1 MFTLIKITKISCRII
16 YDCIFVKPYMQMAEG
31 GFYPRSTEDEKLP
44 SFQLIISLICFFCLS
59 EYSVW
64 KDSCVD
70 VTGKFPPP
78 LFISNP
84 QGTIHK
90 SCREAAGEG
99 WGGRGGGGKSRKERG
114 CLEASLLKPHR
125 PWLSLPSFAHFA
137 VHRPLSIHQ
146 GPPHFHHMIHCPW
159 TMLQAG
165 LVLMSSVVSGDMF
178 KNRHIWFG
186 VSILGLVLSLATQN
200 GWESMVSENQWV
212 SVQEEHWLE
221 VWKDGSCHFLRD
233 PDRVSGPLWSSVYL
247 SVKWTRG
254 GISQDNLQDLAYMV
268 ILPLK

>member
-1 MFTLIKITKISCRII
+1 MFTLIKMTKISCRII

-84 QGTIHK
+84 QGTIHR

-99 WGGRGGGGKSRKERG
+99 WGERGGGGKSRKERG
-114 CLEASLLKPHR
+114 CLEASLLKYHC
-125 PWLSLPSFAHFA
+125 PWLSLPSFAHFCSA
-137 VHRPLSIHQ
+137 PTPVHPLRPTSF
-146 GPPHFHHMIHCPW
+146 PPYDSLPLNSATGW
-159 TMLQAG
+159 TSSDVKWFQATCLRTGTFG
-165 LVLMSSVVSGDMF
+165 LVWVF
-178 KNRHIWFG
+178 W
-186 VSILGLVLSLATQN
+186 VLSSAWPPKMDEKAWWVRTN
-200 GWESMVSENQWV
+200 ESQCRKNT
-212 SVQEEHWLE
+212 
-221 VWKDGSCHFLRD
+221 D
-233 PDRVSGPLWSSVYL
+233 
-247 SVKWTRG
+247 
-254 GISQDNLQDLAYMV
+254 
-268 ILPLK
+268 

>member
-31 GFYPRSTEDEKLP
+31 GFYPQSTEDEKLP

-99 WGGRGGGGKSRKERG
+99 WGGEGRRRKEQEGERLPG
-114 CLEASLLKPHR
+114 SVSLEASLPLAFIALLCPLLQCTD
-125 PWLSLPSFAHFA
+125 PCPSIKAH
-137 VHRPLSIHQ
+137 LIS
-146 GPPHFHHMIHCPW
+146 
-159 TMLQAG
+159 T
-165 LVLMSSVVSGDMF
+165 
-178 KNRHIWFG
+178 IWFT
-186 VSILGLVLSLATQN
+186 A
-200 GWESMVSENQWV
+200 
-212 SVQEEHWLE
+212 LE
-221 VWKDGSCHFLRD
+221 QCYRLD
-233 PDRVSGPLWSSVYL
+233 
-247 SVKWTRG
+247 
-254 GISQDNLQDLAYMV
+254 
-268 ILPLK
+268 